1 MSKRKERF
9 WEVDIGKL
17 LMRWFA
23 DLSTFVQGI
32 VLFFLLALPVII
44 PSFWMYLVWISRG
57 GE

>member
-32 VLFFLLALPVII
+32 VLFFLLSLPVVI
-44 PSFWMYLVWISRG
+44 PAFWMYLVWISRG